1 MFSTVENPS
10 VTSALISG
18 CMTHLGAVL
27 TNLSI
32 KCPYPVPHCS
42 PSLFYCIA
50 EGASRDCSL
59 FLSEIN
65 NIESEHL
72 AGQIHTAASS
82 PPLTAESTAPSSS
95 SGATASATADLGGVD
110 VVSGGSNSSSNDF
123 NINYHLRPLS
133 TATSM
138 IQHLAAAHW
147 SGLMKRVLSVEN
159 RELHAAS
166 LYSAA
171 LSLCSNSNLNLSKED
186 EEKSPNGDQEIDG
199 ISSSKV
205 LPLLFEWCSWSVD
218 GSSKEKISQTLSLSA
233 FSNILK
239 SLKQVTQPLDPRSE
253 PEVSMANRPV
263 NMTKEPLRRHTEA
276 DPDTE
281 DPRSSRLSLALCLAV
296 DGSLCPNIYALL
308 YSTSATATA
317 FVPPTVIK
325 AMNLHCNFNNSLNN
339 LKGCQSTLDVESAVE
354 EIERGLASAVRWA
367 KECIESAPSLSTF
380 GFYIPTAVKS
390 NLGSKPAAAAD
401 LTTSSTIVLWC
412 DSVSLI
418 TVQFGSSGSSADNK
432 HANSSR
438 YDDNTIYVSLLCPIP
453 LPGVGTLG
461 ISGPP
466 RCVVGVPRVVTSE
479 ESDRMKR
486 RCISIGEISLT
497 IGSKVPAED
506 DVTGFD
512 SPTKRQRT
520 SASYVYQCGKL
531 AYLEAFHTMSG
542 LVQNDLYSALAQ
554 EILQHSLSKYPFS
567 APVSRRVSMPGGIT
581 IVNNEDS
588 DALPSLRSA
597 YCTSRPLLEF
607 ILLASNSPN
616 PTGDPTV
623 KGTPGANTGTGTG
636 MLKVLSL
643 DCSTRSE
650 AFIVCALYENMV
662 GSTSDAAATEP
673 SSLLRL
679 VGFIEVET
687 VRSQVGVTDAP
698 DTPQTRRGSAS
709 YDFDNLAC
717 ASMDEPATVTRKIEK
732 VALKV
737 SSLTN
742 NFPDQTVDMELFREC
757 FQKKLQAMG
766 GKNTFHA
773 FTNKL
778 VSLFNSKNGQLPRHL

>member
-1 MFSTVENPS
+1 V
-10 VTSALISG
+10 L
-18 CMTHLGAVL
+18 THLPYA
-27 TNLSI
+27 LS
-32 KCPYPVPHCS
+32 S
-42 PSLFYCIA
+42 SLDPIPLFFFPLLFCIA
-50 EGASRDCSL
+50 DGASRDCSL

-65 NIESEHL
+65 NIESEQV
-72 AGQIHTAASS
+72 AGQIHTAASF
-82 PPLTAESTAPSSS
+82 LAVTVESAAPSSS
-95 SGATASATADLGGVD
+95 SGAAARATADLGGMD
-110 VVSGGSNSSSNDF
+110 TATDGNNDSSKDF

-133 TATSM
+133 TATNI

-147 SGLMKRVLSVEN
+147 SGLMRRVLSVES

-171 LSLCSNSNLNLSKED
+171 LPLCSNSNLSHSKGGEEISPPGDPED
-186 EEKSPNGDQEIDG
+186 GG
-199 ISSSKV
+199 ISGSKV
-205 LPLLFEWCSWSVD
+205 LPLVFEWCSWSLD
-218 GSSKEKISQTLSLSA
+218 GSSNSKISQTLSLSA

-239 SLKQVTQPLDPRSE
+239 SLKQVTQPTDPRSE
-253 PEVSMANRPV
+253 PEASSENRPANV
-263 NMTKEPLRRHTEA
+263 KNEPPRSHLEA
-276 DPDTE
+276 DPSTE
-281 DPRSSRLSLALCLAV
+281 DSCSSRLSLALCLAV
-296 DGSLCPNIYALL
+296 DGSLCPNVYALL

-317 FVPPTVIK
+317 FDPPTVVK
-325 AMNLHCNFNNSLNN
+325 AMNLRCNFNESLNT
-339 LKGCQSTLDVESAVE
+339 LKGSEFPLEVESAVE
-354 EIERGLASAVRWA
+354 EIERGLASANRWA
-367 KECIESAPSLSTF
+367 KKCIDSAPTLSTF

-390 NLGSKPAAAAD
+390 TLGSKPASAD
-401 LTTSSTIVLWC
+401 LNTSSTIVLWC

-418 TVQFGSSGSSADNK
+418 TVQFGSYGSSADK
-432 HANSSR
+432 HANSSSS
-438 YDDNTIYVSLLCPIP
+438 DDNTIYVSLLCPIP

-497 IGSKVPAED
+497 IGSTVHVND
-506 DVTGFD
+506 DAGYD
-512 SPTKRQRT
+512 SPMKRQRT

-554 EILQHSLSKYPFS
+554 EILQHSLNKYPFS

-581 IVNNEDS
+581 IVTNEDS
-588 DALPSLRSA
+588 EALPSLRSA

-607 ILLASNSPN
+607 ILLASNCPD
-616 PTGDPTV
+616 PTGDPTI
-623 KGTPGANTGTGTG
+623 KGTAGPNPGTGTG

-643 DCSTRSE
+643 DCTTRAE
-650 AFIVCALYENMV
+650 AFIVCALYENIA
-662 GSTSDAAATEP
+662 GSVSDAAAAAP

-687 VRSQVGVTDAP
+687 VRFQVGVTDAP

-709 YDFDNLAC
+709 YDCDNLAT
-717 ASMDEPATVTRKIEK
+717 ASMDEPVTVTRKIEK

-766 GKNTFHA
+766 GRNTFHA

-778 VSLFNSKNGQLPRHL
+778 VSLFNSKNGQLPHHL

>member
-1 MFSTVENPS
+1 M
-10 VTSALISG
+10 L
-18 CMTHLGAVL
+18 
-27 TNLSI
+27 LS
-32 KCPYPVPHCS
+32 
-42 PSLFYCIA
+42 CIA
-50 EGASRDCSL
+50 EGASGDSSL

-72 AGQIHTAASS
+72 AGQIHTASS
-82 PPLTAESTAPSSS
+82 FSLFTADSAAPSSS
-95 SGATASATADLGGVD
+95 SGATAQATADLSGVD
-110 VVSGGSNSSSNDF
+110 IASDDSNNSSNDF

-166 LYSAA
+166 LYGAA
-171 LSLCSNSNLNLSKED
+171 LPLCSNSKLNRSEGSEGKN
-186 EEKSPNGDQEIDG
+186 PTGDPDDDG
-199 ISSSKV
+199 ISGSKV
-205 LPLLFEWCSWSVD
+205 LPLVFEWCSWSVD
-218 GSSKEKISQTLSLSA
+218 DSSRSKISQALSLSA

-253 PEVSMANRPV
+253 REAPSEDRPSSV
-263 NMTKEPLRRHTEA
+263 KKKTPRSHLDTDSSSGEA
-276 DPDTE
+276 S
-281 DPRSSRLSLALCLAV
+281 SSRLSLALCLSV
-296 DGSLCPNIYALL
+296 DGSLCPSVYAIL
-308 YSTSATATA
+308 YSTRATDTA

-325 AMNLHCNFNNSLNN
+325 AMNLQCKFNESVST
-339 LKGCQSTLDVESAVE
+339 LKSKESYLDVESAVE
-354 EIERGLASAVRWA
+354 EIERGLASAIRWA
-367 KECIESAPSLSTF
+367 KECIDTAPSLSTF
-380 GFYIPTAVKS
+380 GFYIPTAVRS
-390 NLGSKPAAAAD
+390 TLGQKPAAAAD
-401 LTTSSTIVLWC
+401 LNTSSTIVLWC

-418 TVQFGSSGSSADNK
+418 TVQFGSNGSAADKKQANSGSP
-432 HANSSR
+432 
-438 YDDNTIYVSLLCPIP
+438 DDNTIYVSLLCPIP

-497 IGSKVPAED
+497 IGPKVPLED

-531 AYLEAFHTMSG
+531 AYLEAFHAMSG

-554 EILQHSLSKYPFS
+554 EILQHSLSRYAFS
-567 APVSRRVSMPGGIT
+567 APVSRRVSMPGGVT
-581 IVNNEDS
+581 LVTNEDS

-607 ILLASNSPN
+607 ILLASNCPD

-623 KGTPGANTGTGTG
+623 KGATGPNTGTGTG

-643 DCSTRSE
+643 DCTTRSE
-650 AFIVCALYENMV
+650 AFIVCALYESIA
-662 GSTSDAAATEP
+662 GSISDAVATAP

-698 DTPQTRRGSAS
+698 DTPQTRRGSAN
-709 YDFDNLAC
+709 YDFDNLSST
-717 ASMDEPATVTRKIEK
+717 SMDEPATVTRKIEK

-766 GKNTFHA
+766 GRNTFHA

-778 VSLFNSKNGQLPRHL
+778 VALFNNKNGQLPHHL

>member
-1 MFSTVENPS
+1 VE
-10 VTSALISG
+10 SA
-18 CMTHLGAVL
+18 
-27 TNLSI
+27 
-32 KCPYPVPHCS
+32 
-42 PSLFYCIA
+42 
-50 EGASRDCSL
+50 
-59 FLSEIN
+59 
-65 NIESEHL
+65 
-72 AGQIHTAASS
+72 
-82 PPLTAESTAPSSS
+82 APSSS
-95 SGATASATADLGGVD
+95 SGATARATTDLGGGD
-110 VVSGGSNSSSNDF
+110 IASDGSNNSSNDF

-133 TATSM
+133 TATNM

-147 SGLMKRVLSVEN
+147 SGLVKRVLSVES

-171 LSLCSNSNLNLSKED
+171 LTLCSNSNLNHLKGG
-186 EEKSPNGDQEIDG
+186 EEKSPPGDTEDDG
-199 ISSSKV
+199 ISGSKV
-205 LPLLFEWCSWSVD
+205 LPLVFEWCSWSLD
-218 GSSKEKISQTLSLSA
+218 GSSKSKISQTLSLSA

-239 SLKQVTQPLDPRSE
+239 SLKQVTQPADPRSE
-253 PEVSMANRPV
+253 PEAPSENRPA
-263 NMTKEPLRRHTEA
+263 NMKSEPLRSYLE
-276 DPDTE
+276 DDLSTE
-281 DPRSSRLSLALCLAV
+281 DSSSSRLSLALCLAV
-296 DGSLCPNIYALL
+296 DGSLCPTVYALL

-317 FVPPTVIK
+317 FDPPTVIT
-325 AMNLHCNFNNSLNN
+325 AINLRCNFNESRNAIKGSGSL
-339 LKGCQSTLDVESAVE
+339 LDVESAVE
-354 EIERGLASAVRWA
+354 EIERGLASANRWA
-367 KECIESAPSLSTF
+367 KECIDAAPSLSTF

-390 NLGSKPAAAAD
+390 TLGSKPAASD
-401 LTTSSTIVLWC
+401 LNTSSTVVLWC

-418 TVQFGSSGSSADNK
+418 TVQFGSNGSSADK
-432 HANSSR
+432 HANSSSS
-438 YDDNTIYVSLLCPIP
+438 DDNTIYVSLLCPIP

-497 IGSKVPAED
+497 IGSKVHVD
-506 DVTGFD
+506 DNVTGFE
-512 SPTKRQRT
+512 SPVKRQRT

-531 AYLEAFHTMSG
+531 AYLEAFHAMSG

-567 APVSRRVSMPGGIT
+567 APVSRRVNMPGGIT
-581 IVNNEDS
+581 IVTNEDS

-597 YCTSRPLLEF
+597 YCTARPLLEF
-607 ILLASNSPN
+607 ILLASNCPDPS
-616 PTGDPTV
+616 GDPTV
-623 KGTPGANTGTGTG
+623 KGTAGPNTGTGMG

-643 DCSTRSE
+643 DCTTRSE
-650 AFIVCALYENMV
+650 AFIVCALYENV
-662 GSTSDAAATEP
+662 AGSVSDTAANAPT
-673 SSLLRL
+673 SLLRL

-687 VRSQVGVTDAP
+687 VRSQIGVTDAP

-709 YDFDNLAC
+709 YDFDNLAT
-717 ASMDEPATVTRKIEK
+717 ASMDEPVTVTRKIEK

-766 GKNTFHA
+766 GRNTFHA

-778 VSLFNSKNGQLPRHL
+778 VSLFNSKNGQLPHHI